1 MNFYVVNSKNSERIC
16 EVGNFAGHD
25 DFDNEVYTGDI
36 IGFFKL
42 SNTND
47 RKTTPQVC
55 GYAIVIDNDDSN
67 NELEFII
74 IEKNFNG
81 KMEVLPKGVI
91 KSYKDISY
99 EGYKYLNSNYCINEI
114 ERNIRKDDN
123 TLELAYG
130 NITIE
135 NDDEYGNVIFYTEI
149 SCEPQYIPIDK
160 EDIPEVIK
168 FLQSVCDK
176 ENDSKIQSNEMGD

>member
-1 MNFYVVNSKNSERIC
+1 MSFYIVDTKDNSRIC
-16 EVGNFAGHD
+16 EVGNFVGCD
-25 DFDNEVYTGDI
+25 DFDNKVYTGDI
-36 IGFFKL
+36 VGFFKL
-42 SNTND
+42 SND
-47 RKTTPQVC
+47 DDEKRTPKVW
-55 GYAIVIDNDDSN
+55 GYAIVININ
-67 NELEFII
+67 KVII
-74 IEKNFNG
+74 IERNYEG
-81 KMEVLPKGVI
+81 IIESLPKGVI

-99 EGYKYLNSNYCINEI
+99 DGYKYLNSNYCISEI

-135 NDDEYGNVIFYTEI
+135 NDNEYGNVIFYTEI
-149 SCEPQYIPIDK
+149 DCEPQYIPIDK

-176 ENDSKIQSNEMGD
+176 ENDNKIQSNEMGD

>member
-55 GYAIVIDNDDSN
+55 GYAIVTNINKV
-67 NELEFII
+67 II
-74 IEKNFNG
+74 IERNYEGIIEK
-81 KMEVLPKGVI
+81 LPKGVI

-99 EGYKYLNSNYCINEI
+99 DGYKYINSNYCINEI

-135 NDDEYGNVIFYTEI
+135 NDNEYGNVIFYTEI
-149 SCEPQYIPIDK
+149 DCEPQYISIDK

-176 ENDSKIQSNEMGD
+176 ENDNKIQSSEMGD

>member
-55 GYAIVIDNDDSN
+55 GYAIVTNINKV
-67 NELEFII
+67 II
-74 IEKNFNG
+74 IERNYEGIIEK
-81 KMEVLPKGVI
+81 LPKGVI

-99 EGYKYLNSNYCINEI
+99 DGYKYLNSNYCINEI

-176 ENDSKIQSNEMGD
+176 ENDNKIQSNEMGD

>member
-16 EVGNFAGHD
+16 EVGNFAGCD

-42 SNTND
+42 SNAND
-47 RKTTPQVC
+47 EKKIPHVC
-55 GYAIVIDNDDSN
+55 GYAIVTNINKV
-67 NELEFII
+67 II
-74 IEKNFNG
+74 IERNYEGIIEK
-81 KMEVLPKGVI
+81 LPKGVI

-99 EGYKYLNSNYCINEI
+99 DGYKYLNSNYCINEI

-176 ENDSKIQSNEMGD
+176 ENDNKIQSNEMGD

>member
-1 MNFYVVNSKNSERIC
+1 MSFYVVNSKNSERIC

-55 GYAIVIDNDDSN
+55 GYAIVTNINKV
-67 NELEFII
+67 II
-74 IEKNFNG
+74 IERNYEGIIEK
-81 KMEVLPKGVI
+81 LPKGVI

-99 EGYKYLNSNYCINEI
+99 DGYKYLNSNYCINEI

-135 NDDEYGNVIFYTEI
+135 NDDEYGNVIFYTEM
-149 SCEPQYIPIDK
+149 SCEPQYIPIYK

-176 ENDSKIQSNEMGD
+176 ENDNKIQSNEMGD

>member
-1 MNFYVVNSKNSERIC
+1 MSFYVVNSKNSERIC

-42 SNTND
+42 SDTND

-55 GYAIVIDNDDSN
+55 GYAIVTNINKV
-67 NELEFII
+67 II
-74 IEKNFNG
+74 IERNYEGIIEK
-81 KMEVLPKGVI
+81 LPKGVI

-99 EGYKYLNSNYCINEI
+99 DGYKYLNSDYYINEI
-114 ERNIRKDDN
+114 GRSIRKDDD
-123 TLELAYG
+123 TLELTYG

-149 SCEPQYIPIDK
+149 SCEPQYIQIDK

-168 FLQSVCDK
+168 FLQNLCDK
-176 ENDSKIQSNEMGD
+176 ENGNEIQSNEMGD

>member
-1 MNFYVVNSKNSERIC
+1 MSFYVVNSKNSERIC

-55 GYAIVIDNDDSN
+55 GYAIVTNINKV
-67 NELEFII
+67 II
-74 IEKNFNG
+74 IERNYEGIIEK
-81 KMEVLPKGVI
+81 LPKGVI

-99 EGYKYLNSNYCINEI
+99 DGYKYINSNYCINEI

-149 SCEPQYIPIDK
+149 NYEPQYISIDK

-176 ENDSKIQSNEMGD
+176 EKDNKIQSNEMGD

>member
-1 MNFYVVNSKNSERIC
+1 MSFYVVDLKDNKKIC
-16 EVGNFAGHD
+16 KVGDFAGCD

-42 SNTND
+42 SNAD
-47 RKTTPQVC
+47 DGKKTPQVC
-55 GYAIVIDNDDSN
+55 GYAIAIDNDNSS

-74 IEKNFNG
+74 IEKNYNG
-81 KMEVLPKGVI
+81 KIEVLPKGII

-99 EGYKYLNSNYCINEI
+99 DGYKYLNSNYCINEI
-114 ERNIRKDDN
+114 GRIIKKDDD
-123 TLELAYG
+123 TLELNYG

-135 NDDEYGNVIFYTEI
+135 NDDEYGMVYFYTELD
-149 SCEPQYIPIDK
+149 CEPQYIPIAK

-168 FLQSVCDK
+168 FLQSLCDK
-176 ENDSKIQSNEMGD
+176 ENNNKISTNKG

>member
-1 MNFYVVNSKNSERIC
+1 MSFYVVNSKNSERIC

-55 GYAIVIDNDDSN
+55 GYAIVTNINKV
-67 NELEFII
+67 II
-74 IEKNFNG
+74 IERNYEGIIEK
-81 KMEVLPKGVI
+81 LPKGVI

-99 EGYKYLNSNYCINEI
+99 DGYKYLNSNYCINEI

-123 TLELAYG
+123 TLELSYG

-149 SCEPQYIPIDK
+149 DCEPQYIPIDK

-176 ENDSKIQSNEMGD
+176 ENDNKIQSNEMGD

>member
-1 MNFYVVNSKNSERIC
+1 MSFYVVNSKNSERIC

-55 GYAIVIDNDDSN
+55 GYAIVTNINKV
-67 NELEFII
+67 II
-74 IEKNFNG
+74 IERNYEGIIEK
-81 KMEVLPKGVI
+81 LPKGVI

-99 EGYKYLNSNYCINEI
+99 DGYKYINSNYCINEI

-149 SCEPQYIPIDK
+149 SYEPQYISIDK

-176 ENDSKIQSNEMGD
+176 ENDNKIQSNEMGN